1 MLQPKSCAR
10 PPQLPSFLLTL
21 PPTAVCRC
29 GGSANTRL
37 RTGSSLTCVSQC
49 PLGRQTLSWRGCSR
63 GALLA
68 LSGPQCPRQSILAVS
83 SSERLCG
90 GSHMALHRG
99 QSECMDAGE
108 NGHARPAAAAVSAAA
123 RCALILPPHACLPVR
138 RPGWRPAGS
147 SPAPLQSLQRME
159 RHTMLTTTA
168 MHAGRVWMPCPS
180 PSLGCEQPLFS
191 CSCHR
196 CCCCWCC
203 MCSPI

>member
-49 PLGRQTLSWRGCSR
+49 PLGRQTLSWRECSR

-108 NGHARPAAAAVSAAA
+108 SGHARPAAAAVSAAA
-123 RCALILPPHACLPVR
+123 RCALILPPHACLPACPPTWLATCREFPGTFAITPEDGEAYNAYNDSYAR
-138 RPGWRPAGS
+138 RQGVDAVPKPF
-147 SPAPLQSLQRME
+147 
-159 RHTMLTTTA
+159 T
-168 MHAGRVWMPCPS
+168 WM
-180 PSLGCEQPLFS
+180 
-191 CSCHR
+191 
-196 CCCCWCC
+196 
-203 MCSPI
+203 